1 MPKQEPR
8 EQVQQIPLSEIHP
21 FRDHPFKVLDD
32 ELMQQTI
39 DSIMQVGILNPAII
53 RPDPEGGYEMV
64 AGHRRLHAA
73 DLAGLKTIPAI
84 VRNLTDDEAVILMVD
99 SNLQRETI
107 SPMERA
113 QAYKM
118 KLEALK
124 HQGKKVELQTDSTS
138 PQLGEKS
145 SWAVSIVANDA
156 NASRSQVQ
164 RFIRLT
170 ELLPEV
176 QEKVESKEIAFSPA
190 VELSYLT
197 HDEQR
202 QFLDAMD
209 QMGFVIDQSGKYP
222 KIKQVGNE
230 RFVRFKSLGEG
241 YEVNINE
248 VLKNNSTRLTGLT
261 IKTEESN
268 VAPTIYLEGSFERY
282 KAGDATLPVIVSEII
297 SVYESHKTTMSFDAS
312 LVTDFS
318 ACKERICY
326 KLVNADRNRELLSDA
341 PHIIV
346 CDDLAVIF
354 YILVSNDGE
363 GTATITVRNNMS
375 DLWGVATDELF
386 KIALANT
393 QRLFRGTVKSMA
405 SVMMELL
412 ADRLDEEGCRE
423 FYDMVVSEDDVPM
436 TAWLPVF
443 FIFILD
449 IVSKYIYNLL

>member
-1 MPKQEPR
+1 MKNNNFDSMNTAANNNNS
-8 EQVQQIPLSEIHP
+8 IKGGIA
-21 FRDHPFKVLDD
+21 
-32 ELMQQTI
+32 MMNATI
-39 DSIMQVGILNPAII
+39 NSMEVF
-53 RPDPEGGYEMV
+53 
-64 AGHRRLHAA
+64 AA
-73 DLAGLKTIPAI
+73 TVK
-84 VRNLTDDEAVILMVD
+84 EAV
-99 SNLQRETI
+99 
-107 SPMERA
+107 
-113 QAYKM
+113 
-118 KLEALK
+118 EA
-124 HQGKKVELQTDSTS
+124 
-138 PQLGEKS
+138 
-145 SWAVSIVANDA
+145 
-156 NASRSQVQ
+156 
-164 RFIRLT
+164 
-170 ELLPEV
+170 
-176 QEKVESKEIAFSPA
+176 
-190 VELSYLT
+190 
-197 HDEQR
+197 
-202 QFLDAMD
+202 
-209 QMGFVIDQSGKYP
+209 
-222 KIKQVGNE
+222 
-230 RFVRFKSLGEG
+230 SLGEG
-241 YEVNINE
+241 YEVNIHE

-297 SVYESHKTTMSFDAS
+297 SAYESHKTTMSFDAS

-436 TAWLPVF
+436 YVCTNASKINGAGV
-443 FIFILD
+443 IL
-449 IVSKYIYNLL
+449 YENLLKDFAQKVGADFYILPSSVHETLLIPVSDQFDVETLRAMVCEVNMTQVAPEEQLSDQVYLYSRECDVIRIA

>member
-1 MPKQEPR
+1 M
-8 EQVQQIPLSEIHP
+8 
-21 FRDHPFKVLDD
+21 
-32 ELMQQTI
+32 MNTTI
-39 DSIMQVGILNPAII
+39 NSMDVF
-53 RPDPEGGYEMV
+53 
-64 AGHRRLHAA
+64 AA
-73 DLAGLKTIPAI
+73 TVK
-84 VRNLTDDEAVILMVD
+84 EAV
-99 SNLQRETI
+99 
-107 SPMERA
+107 
-113 QAYKM
+113 
-118 KLEALK
+118 EA
-124 HQGKKVELQTDSTS
+124 
-138 PQLGEKS
+138 
-145 SWAVSIVANDA
+145 SI
-156 NASRSQVQ
+156 
-164 RFIRLT
+164 
-170 ELLPEV
+170 
-176 QEKVESKEIAFSPA
+176 
-190 VELSYLT
+190 
-197 HDEQR
+197 
-202 QFLDAMD
+202 
-209 QMGFVIDQSGKYP
+209 
-222 KIKQVGNE
+222 
-230 RFVRFKSLGEG
+230 GEG
-241 YEVNINE
+241 YEVNIHD
-248 VLKNNSTRLTGLT
+248 VLKNNSTRRTGLT

-375 DLWGVATDELF
+375 DLWGVAADELF

-405 SVMMELL
+405 SVMMELI

-436 TAWLPVF
+436 YVCTNASKINGAGV
-443 FIFILD
+443 IL
-449 IVSKYIYNLL
+449 YENLLKDFAQKVGADFYILPSSVHETLLIPVSDQFDVETLRAMVCEVNMTQVAPEEQLSDQVYLYSRECDEIRIA

>member
-1 MPKQEPR
+1 MKNNNFDSMNTAANNNNS
-8 EQVQQIPLSEIHP
+8 INGGIA
-21 FRDHPFKVLDD
+21 
-32 ELMQQTI
+32 MMNTTI
-39 DSIMQVGILNPAII
+39 NSMEVF
-53 RPDPEGGYEMV
+53 
-64 AGHRRLHAA
+64 AA
-73 DLAGLKTIPAI
+73 TVK
-84 VRNLTDDEAVILMVD
+84 EAV
-99 SNLQRETI
+99 
-107 SPMERA
+107 
-113 QAYKM
+113 
-118 KLEALK
+118 EA
-124 HQGKKVELQTDSTS
+124 
-138 PQLGEKS
+138 
-145 SWAVSIVANDA
+145 
-156 NASRSQVQ
+156 
-164 RFIRLT
+164 
-170 ELLPEV
+170 
-176 QEKVESKEIAFSPA
+176 
-190 VELSYLT
+190 
-197 HDEQR
+197 
-202 QFLDAMD
+202 
-209 QMGFVIDQSGKYP
+209 
-222 KIKQVGNE
+222 
-230 RFVRFKSLGEG
+230 SLGEG

-436 TAWLPVF
+436 YVCTNASKINGAGV
-443 FIFILD
+443 IL
-449 IVSKYIYNLL
+449 YENLLKDFAQKVGADFYILPSSVHETLLIPVSDQFDVETLRAMVCEVNMTQVAPEEQLSDQVYLYSRECDQIRIA